1 MASTSSIPRSNSA
14 VSGRTIAVDVPPAV
28 IRALGTTQN
37 AVIGYQIYDPES
49 GMFIAE
55 GEWSRVESDSLTLDV
70 VLPPERGRYLVY
82 ISALNEASGWAY
94 QRGKLFLV
102 LDAFVERGQASVA
115 RGPRETTMRALRR
128 QTRRRQIRLAFTL
141 PFRTIAVN
149 RSLLSSMVRRDILA
163 RYRGSFG
170 DVLWTVLNPLL
181 LIGTYFVVF
190 GVLLQ
195 SKFGPDN
202 SRTGYVLYLLAG
214 ILPWLAFSEAV
225 GRSPHVMVEHRNFI
239 KKLVFP
245 VEILPVTQTISALVT
260 QAFTLAIFVLALV
273 IVRGSM
279 PLTALFLPVLLVPQV
294 MFTLGIAWFLS
305 ALGVFLR
312 DLRPDHQFPAD
323 ALVLAHTDLLS
334 RNHHPGRTR
343 QDPDKKPDLHAG
355 PGVSRDPSRRLP
367 SRVPLA
373 LETLA
378 VFRRRIRAGLRL
390 VPQAPQELR

>member
-1 MASTSSIPRSNSA
+1 
-14 VSGRTIAVDVPPAV
+14 
-28 IRALGTTQN
+28 
-37 AVIGYQIYDPES
+37 
-49 GMFIAE
+49 
-55 GEWSRVESDSLTLDV
+55 
-70 VLPPERGRYLVY
+70 
-82 ISALNEASGWAY
+82 
-94 QRGKLFLV
+94 
-102 LDAFVERGQASVA
+102 
-115 RGPRETTMRALRR
+115 
-128 QTRRRQIRLAFTL
+128 
-141 PFRTIAVN
+141 
-149 RSLLSSMVRRDILA
+149 MVRRDILA

-260 QAFTLAIFVLALV
+260 QAFALAIFVVALV

-279 PLTALFLPVLLVPQV
+279 PLTALFLPVLLVPQL

-312 DLRPDHQFPAD
+312 DLSQIISFLLTLWFWLTPICYPEITIQGGLARILTKNPIYTLVRGYRAILLEGSPPEFHSLWKLWPVSGVVFVLGYAWFHKLRKSFAD
-323 ALVLAHTDLLS
+323 V
-334 RNHHPGRTR
+334 
-343 QDPDKKPDLHAG
+343 
-355 PGVSRDPSRRLP
+355 
-367 SRVPLA
+367 
-373 LETLA
+373 
-378 VFRRRIRAGLRL
+378 I
-390 VPQAPQELR
+390 